1 MRTFF
6 FMTPIREQQ
15 QMMNTMR
22 GSLLRQSILGF
33 TILATLLAGDV
44 AAKAAQSDQATLQ
57 AKMTSAVKKYL
68 FDRRKIELISGVS
81 AFVRL
86 KDSATGISAVAGTT
100 KFYESGERIT
110 PRTLYQIGSNT
121 KQMTATVILQ
131 LEAKGLLDIDQ
142 TVGHWL
148 PQYPAWRKV
157 SIRRLLNMTSGIPTY
172 TEEPRFMD
180 VQAHRPNRH
189 FTNEQ
194 LVAYAYPT
202 PTHHL
207 PPSTGWFYSN
217 TNYVLSGMIAEKASG
232 KKLAELY
239 QVGIF
244 DPLYMRDSF
253 YQPRAYPD
261 NVLARMPNGYFNN
274 PTCGEYDPGCKVA
287 PLAPLVG
294 KNMRRADI
302 SWAGPAGGIV
312 STPRDLQ
319 RWVRGVFG
327 GRILPP
333 KQLKELLTVVSN
345 ETGKPI
351 AQATAEDPR
360 AFGLGVAQVYAP
372 GLGLIWF
379 YEGITLGYRAVYFY
393 FPADDLVITV
403 FANSQAPEG
412 KDELPPL
419 ALKLYE
425 LVKGVGLPDSA
436 DDNAEDFD

>member
-1 MRTFF
+1 
-6 FMTPIREQQ
+6 MTITVR
-15 QMMNTMR
+15 R
-22 GSLLRQSILGF
+22 SLLLRSIF
-33 TILATLLAGDV
+33 SVAMVATLLGSGV
-44 AAKAAQSDQATLQ
+44 AAQAASSDRATLG
-57 AKMTSAVKKYL
+57 AKMNATLEKYL

-86 KDSATGISAVAGTT
+86 KDSKTGISAVAGTT
-100 KFYESGERIT
+100 KFYHSGQRIT

-121 KQMTATVILQ
+121 KQMTAAVILQ

-148 PQYPAWRKV
+148 PQYPAWGKV

-180 VQAHRPNRH
+180 IQAHRPNRH

-194 LVAYAYPT
+194 LVAFAYPT

-217 TNYVLSGMIAEKASG
+217 TNYVLAGMIAEKASG

-239 QVGIF
+239 QIGIF
-244 DPLYMRDSF
+244 DPLYMRESF
-253 YQPRAYPD
+253 YQARAYPES
-261 NVLARMPNGYFNN
+261 VLARMSSGYFNN
-274 PTCGEYDPGCKVA
+274 PTCGEYDPDCKVA

-294 KNMRRADI
+294 KNMLRSDI

-319 RWVRGVFG
+319 RWVVGLFG
-327 GRILPP
+327 GRVLKP
-333 KQLKELLTVVSN
+333 KQLKELLTLVSS
-345 ETGKPI
+345 ETGRPI
-351 AQATAEDPR
+351 AQTSAEEPR
-360 AFGLGVAQVYAP
+360 GFGLGVSQVYAP
-372 GLGLIWF
+372 GLGRIWF

-393 FPADDLVITV
+393 FPTDDLVITA

-425 LVKGVGLPDSA
+425 LVKGVDVPDSA
-436 DDNAEDFD
+436 DDNAVDFD

>member
-1 MRTFF
+1 
-6 FMTPIREQQ
+6 MTIAGRC
-15 QMMNTMR
+15 
-22 GSLLRQSILGF
+22 SLLRQSILGM
-33 TILATLLAGDV
+33 AMMAALLGSDV
-44 AAKAAQSDQATLQ
+44 AAQAASGDRETLQ
-57 AKMTSAVKKYL
+57 AKMTSALQNYL
-68 FDRRKIELISGVS
+68 VDRRKIELISGVS

-100 KFYESGERIT
+100 KFYDSGERIT
-110 PRTLYQIGSNT
+110 RRTLYQIGSNT
-121 KQMTATVILQ
+121 KQMTAAIILQ

-148 PQYPAWRKV
+148 PQYSAWGKV

-180 VQAHRPNRH
+180 IQAHRPYQH

-194 LVAYAYPT
+194 LVAFAYPT

-217 TNYVLSGMIAEKASG
+217 TNYVLAGMIAEKASG

-239 QVGIF
+239 QTGIF

-253 YQPRAYPD
+253 YQPRAYPES
-261 NVLARMPNGYFNN
+261 VLARMSSGYFNN

-294 KNMRRADI
+294 KNMRRTDI

-319 RWVRGVFG
+319 RWVVGLFG
-327 GRILPP
+327 GRVLAP
-333 KQLKELLTVVSN
+333 KQLNELLALVSSK
-345 ETGKPI
+345 TGKPI
-351 AQATAEDPR
+351 AQTTANEPR
-360 AFGLGVAQVYAP
+360 GFGLGVSQVYAP
-372 GLGLIWF
+372 GLGRIWF

-393 FPADDLVITV
+393 FPGDDLVITA
-403 FANSQAPEG
+403 FSNSQAPEG

-419 ALKLYE
+419 ALRLYE
-425 LVKGVGLPDSA
+425 LAKGASVPDHA
-436 DDNAEDFD
+436 GDNAEDFD